1 MTTRLSMLMALMLAL
16 AAPAQAELQI
26 ASDRLAADGWVRANA
41 HYCTID
47 NVGLQSSEFVFEPVT
62 GGVGLTARLGSLVSL
77 RASSAFSSDGGV
89 WLEDALAR
97 VEWPSGWGVTAGQF
111 LLPLSIDALLLPRD
125 YPLMFNGAMHTG
137 LIKPGGLRDVGVM
150 GTFRQ
155 GMWDAT
161 AGVVNGNGAGSWS
174 TQNRLRK
181 DLFGRIMVQPW
192 TSGPWLGGR
201 IYRAIEFNGN
211 AWLTWGAEAK
221 YSLGSLQLAGE
232 FQNHISDGQPIN
244 SAYLQGL
251 YGIGRFEPGVR
262 LEAVLR
268 QLERPEINA
277 TAGVAFR
284 PTASPFKLA
293 VHYSY
298 HAGLEG
304 RWAVGEV
311 LVRLQAEF

>member
-1 MTTRLSMLMALMLAL
+1 MTTRLTVLFMLTLAL
-16 AAPAQAELQI
+16 AAPARAELWVVG
-26 ASDRLAADGWVRANA
+26 DRLGADGWVRMNA
-41 HYCTID
+41 HYWTVD
-47 NVGLQSSEFVFEPVT
+47 VQGLQSGEFVFEPIT
-62 GGVGLTARLGSLVSL
+62 GGAGLTAKLGSVISL
-77 RASSAFSSDGGV
+77 RASSAFSSDGGI

-111 LLPLSIDALLLPRD
+111 LLPLSIDALLLPQD

-137 LIKPGGLRDVGVM
+137 FIKPGGLRDVGVM
-150 GTFRQ
+150 GTYEH
-155 GMWDAT
+155 GMWDAA

-174 TQNRLRK
+174 SENRQRK

-192 TSGPWLGGR
+192 CSGPWFGGR

-221 YSLGSLQLAGE
+221 YSLGSMQLAGE
-232 FQNHISDGQPIN
+232 FQNHISDGKPVN

-251 YGIGRFEPGVR
+251 YDIGRFEPGVR
-262 LEAVLR
+262 VETVLR
-268 QLERPEINA
+268 QLERPELNA

-304 RWAVGEV
+304 RWSVGEV